1 MDKEKETS
9 LKKVS
14 SRDLDKFQTK
24 KDIYEFLAFKSK
36 YLTWNIER
44 MHLPTY
50 RKTSMQFLKQIL
62 SKEKRLLPKEKVTV
76 ENVPRFQEL
85 STKELL
91 VEIKDDPKITQFLPS
106 FDLDK
111 N

>member
-1 MDKEKETS
+1 
-9 LKKVS
+9 
-14 SRDLDKFQTK
+14 
-24 KDIYEFLAFKSK
+24 
-36 YLTWNIER
+36 
-44 MHLPTY
+44 
-50 RKTSMQFLKQIL
+50 MQFLKQIL